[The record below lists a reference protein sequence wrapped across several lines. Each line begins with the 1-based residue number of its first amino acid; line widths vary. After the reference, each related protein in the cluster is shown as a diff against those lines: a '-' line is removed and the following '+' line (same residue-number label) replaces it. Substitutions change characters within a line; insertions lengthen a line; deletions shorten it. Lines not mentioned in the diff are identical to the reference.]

1 VREIYRNMKI
11 TVVKLRQIIKEEL
24 GRMAYLGPSI
34 SAGSVY
40 QNRKD
45 GVEIEVEDVDQEGGY
60 ATYVVRYGDGT
71 EERFEDDDLDALE
84 KTLLGGFF
92 PVTGRGY

>member
-1 VREIYRNMKI
+1 MKLKM
-11 TVVKLRQIIKEEL
+11 TKLREIIKEEL
-24 GRMAYLGPSI
+24 GRVSEAYLGPSI
-34 SAGSVY
+34 SVGSVY
-40 QNRKD
+40 RNRKD
-45 GVEIEVEDVDQEGGY
+45 GVEIEVEDVDHEGGY
-60 ATYVVRYGDGT
+60 VTYVVRYRDGT